1 MMIELTKEQQLA
13 YDRFIRARN
22 RMGYN
27 RVAKQGHVPKSQIVQ
42 TVDIA
47 GLNHPLFEP
56 NPLYQEYLDSFDAW
70 LAVEPPFR
78 KVERMS
84 AIRGDYGQSDS
95 WEDQEHGVK
104 DTFSK
109 LKED

>member
-1 MMIELTKEQQLA
+1 MNKEQQMA

-27 RVAKQGHVPKSQIVQ
+27 RVSKQGHIPKSEVIQ
-42 TVDIA
+42 TVDIS

-70 LAVEPPFR
+70 LAVEPTFR
-78 KVERMS
+78 KAERLS
-84 AIRGDYGQSDS
+84 AIRGDYGQADS
-95 WEDQEHGVK
+95 WDDQEHGVK

>member
-1 MMIELTKEQQLA
+1 MMNKEQQLA

-27 RVAKQGHVPKSQIVQ
+27 RVSKLGHVPKSDVMQ
-42 TVDIA
+42 TVDIV

-56 NPLYQEYLDSFDAW
+56 NPLYQEYKDSFQAW
-70 LAVEPPFR
+70 LSVESTSR
-78 KVERMS
+78 KAERLS